1 MAQTA
6 NDICRLALEEIGVL
20 GIDQDMAA
28 GDFARA
34 NKKLD
39 LLMAELTE
47 PPWRLPITWTTA
59 AVPDKVATALVQTL
73 AVDIGRPY
81 GKEFVRQRREEAM
94 SRLLSLVVPDDRTE
108 RDSEDQRRRAAFY

>member
-1 MAQTA
+1 MAKTA
-6 NDICRLALEEIGVL
+6 NDICRMALRDIGVL

-28 GDFARA
+28 GDFDHC
-34 NKKLD
+34 NEKLD

>member
-6 NDICRLALEEIGVL
+6 NDICRMALRDIGVL

-28 GDFARA
+28 GDFDHC
-34 NKKLD
+34 NEKLD

-47 PPWRLPITWTTA
+47 PPWRIPITWTTA
-59 AVPDKVATALVQTL
+59 AVPDRVATALVQTL

-81 GKEFVRQRREEAM
+81 NKPFVRQRREEAL
-94 SRLLSLVVPDDRTE
+94 SRLLSLVMPDDRTE
-108 RDSEDQRRRAAFY
+108 RDSEDHRRSAAFY